1 MAISPDQKEAIM
13 SARGVSAAPI
23 AKCNTR
29 RYTLTFADGKQ
40 ATMLDMN
47 SEPLDQITRSVTNM
61 FQPGYLL
68 SIALQ

>member
-13 SARGVSAAPI
+13 SARGVSAAPV
-23 AKCNTR
+23 AKCKTR
-29 RYTLTFADGKQ
+29 RYTLIFADGKQ